1 MKHDLDKA
9 YELFQRPRKSTT
21 NLEAALQVL
30 LKAESEMIH
39 LDSSLRRRMYWG
51 LMTVEKELSG
61 SARFDLAKKR
71 GHINEAQKYIIEVQK
86 IVGQSSDT
94 SLNAQVS
101 LDWYIILGRK
111 ALLDFDV
118 RSDGEELK
126 RLKSEAKAGIDASL
140 EELKEVDPKSYEKVV
155 DAAIEYRNKLLS

>member
-30 LKAESEMIH
+30 LKAEDEMTH
-39 LDSSLRRRMYWG
+39 LDSSLRRRLYWG

-61 SARFDLAKKR
+61 SPRYDLAKKR
-71 GHINEAQKYIIEVQK
+71 GHINQAQKYIIEVEK
-86 IVGQSSDT
+86 IVRQFSDA

-101 LDWYIILGRK
+101 LERHIILGRK
-111 ALLDFDV
+111 ALLDPDV
-118 RSDGEELK
+118 K
-126 RLKSEAKAGIDASL
+126 LKSEAKAGIDASL
-140 EELKEVDPKSYEKVV
+140 GKLKEVDPKSYEKVV
-155 DAAIEYRNKLLS
+155 GAAMEWHKQLSS